1 MKNLKQLG
9 LSFTLLFVLATAAF
23 AGETPTGPCA
33 PPAPG
38 ETTTGPCATGQMIP
52 DDSVAPGSTNSLP
65 ASNSGAEYSIAEAAI
80 DMLQS
85 VLLIF

>member
-1 MKNLKQLG
+1 MKNLRKLG
-9 LSFTLLFVLATAAF
+9 LSFTLIFALAAAAF

-52 DDSVAPGSTNSLP
+52 DDSVAPGSTNSPP
-65 ASNSGAEYSIAEAAI
+65 ASDTGDDYAI
-80 DMLQS
+80 TEVAVDLLEHML
-85 VLLIF
+85 LLF